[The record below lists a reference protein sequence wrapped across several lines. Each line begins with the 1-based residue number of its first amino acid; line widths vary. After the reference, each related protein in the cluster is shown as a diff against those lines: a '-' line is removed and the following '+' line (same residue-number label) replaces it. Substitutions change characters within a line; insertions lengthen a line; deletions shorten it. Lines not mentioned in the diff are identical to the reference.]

1 MSDDLKKESEKLAGL
16 LREKY
21 LSNTK
26 EVAERIQIKYEQ
38 NNKALSYNE
47 VKENFS
53 EHIKNLVELEKN
65 EFNLIINEI
74 EEKLA

>member
-1 MSDDLKKESEKLAGL
+1 MSDELKRESEKLAGL

-26 EVAERIQIKYEQ
+26 DVAERIQIKYERD
-38 NNKALSYNE
+38 NKALSYDE

-65 EFNLIINEI
+65 EFNKLILCSPCF
-74 EEKLA
+74 K